1 MNTENRSSNPEM
13 VSVPREW
20 AKHYADLLEERCGYE
35 KAEQVTAFLAQPA
48 QHQGEPV
55 ALPARKHPVRADYS
69 QDILAEGWNAC
80 LNEIA
85 KMGPLY
91 TRADPGEVVR
101 FGIQVE
107 KLLCGALGREWS
119 ATGISIETLV
129 AELKAKADPGE
140 VERLRTE
147 LVEWKERCQR
157 NSDEAMSWMAKH
169 DALRAQLAERTKQ
182 LDNALDDIEGLIGAV
197 RHYDKN
203 HQLHNEEGTLRRYRA
218 SLSASAEPTA
228 REAQALEAEKI
239 LGIERLP
246 AEPSTPKSK
255 PRAHDVTMFQ
265 RAPTPPT
272 INGHKLNCK
281 AVDDYKPG
289 ECSCG
294 HIEPSAPTETLY
306 ERGRRIFAE
315 GRGMSCIWGDCKS
328 DDELPEVERG
338 WKAAFDEAVAA
349 GTVPEVKL

>member
-1 MNTENRSSNPEM
+1 MNTENRSSNTEM

-20 AKHYADLLEERCGYE
+20 AQHYADLLEDRCGYE

-48 QHQGEPV
+48 QHHGEPV

-91 TRADPGEVVR
+91 PRADPGEVVR

-147 LVEWKERCQR
+147 LDEWKERCQR

-169 DALRAQLAERTKQ
+169 DAMRAQLAERATVIPKGF
-182 LDNALDDIEGLIGAV
+182 ALVPQSMLLSKEVIGAINF
-197 RHYDKN
+197 HCGDTD
-203 HQLHNEEGTLRRYRA
+203 QEEGGQFGQYADGRLWIGYVQDDDGNQVHGLQLATDEYPEEGSTTLIEFPA
-218 SLSASAEPTA
+218 PQEAAEPGA
-228 REAQALEAEKI
+228 A
-239 LGIERLP
+239 
-246 AEPSTPKSK
+246 
-255 PRAHDVTMFQ
+255 
-265 RAPTPPT
+265 
-272 INGHKLNCK
+272 
-281 AVDDYKPG
+281 
-289 ECSCG
+289 
-294 HIEPSAPTETLY
+294 TES
-306 ERGRRIFAE
+306 ESR
-315 GRGMSCIWGDCKS
+315 
-328 DDELPEVERG
+328 
-338 WKAAFDEAVAA
+338 AAFEAAYSQEVAVTEMAFLTNPDGSYALPIVNTAYRMWQA
-349 GTVPEVKL
+349 GAATKGAKA